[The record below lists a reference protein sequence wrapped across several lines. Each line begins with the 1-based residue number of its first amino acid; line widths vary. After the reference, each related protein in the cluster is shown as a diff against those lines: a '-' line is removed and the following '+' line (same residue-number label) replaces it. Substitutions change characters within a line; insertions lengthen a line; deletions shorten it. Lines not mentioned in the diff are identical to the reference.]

1 MCEAMIP
8 GGGGVGAGKERGAG
22 ERADAGFRDFA
33 FQFFS
38 FHLSFTVGR
47 AFSASHPMIALLS
60 GPLAYLAGVVLAV
73 GVLFLVWFLWPVLTA
88 FQTRRTPDHESERT
102 FVGPDGHA
110 DGAFPSIY
118 DEGPSRSYVFLSVVV
133 PAYNEE
139 ERISAMLDETLAH
152 LVARRDN
159 DR

>member
-1 MCEAMIP
+1 
-8 GGGGVGAGKERGAG
+8 
-22 ERADAGFRDFA
+22 
-33 FQFFS
+33 
-38 FHLSFTVGR
+38 
-47 AFSASHPMIALLS
+47 MIALLS

-102 FVGPDGHA
+102 FVGPDGQA